1 MDDHL
6 DEDERSQ
13 TQQQSGDSKLSD
25 DEVANDEQPETNS
38 APTEN
43 NNTTQ
48 DFLKLLSG
56 VKSNGDALLK
66 MVSILSFLNLMCFQ
80 FKTQPAKGSKQR
92 FAKKC
97 PFCSVL
103 FNARDKM
110 TDHLAT
116 KHSDN
121 ILAPGIDVDA
131 LPNEDEAPGLSSTE
145 ELLGES

>member
-1 MDDHL
+1 LDDHL

-25 DEVANDEQPETNS
+25 DEAANDEQPETNS

-66 MVSILSFLNLMCFQ
+66 MVSILLQ
-80 FKTQPAKGSKQR
+80 
-92 FAKKC
+92 
-97 PFCSVL
+97 
-103 FNARDKM
+103 
-110 TDHLAT
+110 
-116 KHSDN
+116 
-121 ILAPGIDVDA
+121 I
-131 LPNEDEAPGLSSTE
+131 
-145 ELLGES
+145 